1 MLGQSTAALERAPR
15 RWIQRVWG
23 VPDIHVRQ
31 KWSAVWPTLSSLPR
45 EGLRVIDA
53 GCGDGRW
60 TLELAA
66 RRPGWHL
73 IGIDR
78 DEPAISRARR
88 NLHTLGLTN
97 VEFLARD
104 FMDAGLPSSCDVVLS
119 IASAHYVGAK
129 EDGVA
134 LFRTFGT
141 WLKPGGMLCLLGPR
155 CGEHAP
161 FAPLLPHPRWHDV
174 FSSDDLQ
181 ALCRDA
187 GFQIDRLH
195 GCIGRAG
202 ILAKQLAWAGA
213 GRTPLVRALLYPAE
227 YLMASVDRPGASD
240 RGRLTLMW
248 LLLARTR
255 GVAFA

>member
-23 VPDIHVRQ
+23 LPDIHVRQ
-31 KWSAVWPTLSSLPR
+31 KWSAVWPTLSALPQA
-45 EGLRVIDA
+45 GLHVIDA

-66 RRPGWHL
+66 RRPDWHL

-78 DEPAISRARR
+78 DEAAISRARQ
-88 NLHTLGLTN
+88 NLDALGLTN
-97 VEFLARD
+97 VEFHACD
-104 FMDAGLPSSCDVVLS
+104 FLDAKLPTSCDVVLS
-119 IASAHYVGAK
+119 IASAHYLGAK
-129 EDGVA
+129 EDGLA
-134 LFRTFGT
+134 LFRTFGG

-155 CGEHAP
+155 CGARAP

-174 FSSDDLQ
+174 FSSEDLQ

-187 GFQIDRLH
+187 GFEIDRLH

-202 ILAKQLAWAGA
+202 ILAKQLAWAGT
-213 GRTPLVRALLYPAE
+213 GRTLFVRALLYPAE
-227 YLMASVDRPGASD
+227 YLMATADRRAAGDQP
-240 RGRLTLMW
+240 RLTLMW
-248 LLLARTR
+248 LLLARTP
-255 GVAFA
+255 GAALA